1 MAFLKTARAVVVHPH
16 INPQTWAGL
25 RKTASIAPAQS
36 VSTQAQEILG
46 GPLDPSRY
54 LVTHCTIVASVDTK
68 PVPGVKTGT
77 IRVGSKTIDRRWPDY
92 LITPETEQY
101 INGNRDAFPRNVLL
115 KSYRT
120 FIGAQNFLEHVQIE
134 SQSKGRVIDA
144 VARDIGDSVYVDILV
159 ATDRKHED
167 LVRQIEDGTLST
179 LSMGCFVP
187 GTMVSLADGTRIPI
201 EEISPGE
208 MVLTHKGR
216 AREVLDKQIRY
227 GKWNLRHINV
237 VGVNDQI
244 SATDTHPFFVY
255 RPLEVCACGCG
266 EDLPDYKQ
274 ARNRPNLTRKMRR
287 RFKVG
292 HDKNIFNSNNV
303 YSIEEHTL
311 RKKRIDD
318 LKTPQMEEVRAAD
331 LRVGDFLCFPRVQ
344 NATGLH
350 GGVTVGMGRLLG
362 YFLAE
367 GSFLKYKGH
376 PRGVQ
381 FDFALS
387 EKETYVKEVCD
398 LLEREF
404 PGANKPWIQVRG
416 DRNTCTVHC
425 TGADMVDW
433 FFQHAG
439 EYSHKKRL
447 SAEAMSWPTEVQNHI
462 VGAWVSGDG
471 CLVNKR
477 GTVSVVTTSY
487 DLACQMHLLMA
498 NMGVFAT
505 MRCRMDNRF
514 VEVAQAVNGGVV
526 QRGSDGRLAS
536 FTLDVGQ
543 TQAIKLSP
551 YTDKAPTKTKF
562 EKQHNRVLDD
572 VIMFPITS
580 IEDTAFEGW
589 VYDLEVDE
597 DHSYVVEGVAVHN
610 CTCDATQCTKCGHVA
625 ADETQL
631 CDCVKYE
638 KGNIFIDDQGNRR
651 MVAELCGHPSMGDTG
666 GVRFIEASWVAVPA
680 FRGAVMRNVLS
691 PIETIGK
698 KAQEILSSPPPQ
710 WGGTGV
716 IKAASA
722 HLAFDMGSEDESGGS
737 EAPSGG
743 AEPKDPMAEAEEKL
757 YTALRERVVKR
768 IEKDLS
774 KKDEGPSQALPPAE
788 GGSASTNE
796 NLTKMGGVKKLAYT
810 QAIDQLVGIS
820 GSNADF
826 ISNLVAVNSLYGV
839 RLGSSVYW
847 AAYQVGPAKNYKTT
861 KDFLA
866 ACHAKAGRKL
876 SNAEVR
882 AIIRIGSLLARR
894 ARLNTGE

>member
-179 LSMGCFVP
+179 LSMGC
-187 GTMVSLADGTRIPI
+187 
-201 EEISPGE
+201 
-208 MVLTHKGR
+208 
-216 AREVLDKQIRY
+216 
-227 GKWNLRHINV
+227 
-237 VGVNDQI
+237 
-244 SATDTHPFFVY
+244 
-255 RPLEVCACGCG
+255 
-266 EDLPDYKQ
+266 
-274 ARNRPNLTRKMRR
+274 
-287 RFKVG
+287 
-292 HDKNIFNSNNV
+292 
-303 YSIEEHTL
+303 
-311 RKKRIDD
+311 
-318 LKTPQMEEVRAAD
+318 
-331 LRVGDFLCFPRVQ
+331 
-344 NATGLH
+344 
-350 GGVTVGMGRLLG
+350 
-362 YFLAE
+362 
-367 GSFLKYKGH
+367 
-376 PRGVQ
+376 
-381 FDFALS
+381 
-387 EKETYVKEVCD
+387 
-398 LLEREF
+398 
-404 PGANKPWIQVRG
+404 
-416 DRNTCTVHC
+416 
-425 TGADMVDW
+425 
-433 FFQHAG
+433 
-439 EYSHKKRL
+439 
-447 SAEAMSWPTEVQNHI
+447 
-462 VGAWVSGDG
+462 
-471 CLVNKR
+471 
-477 GTVSVVTTSY
+477 
-487 DLACQMHLLMA
+487 
-498 NMGVFAT
+498 
-505 MRCRMDNRF
+505 
-514 VEVAQAVNGGVV
+514 
-526 QRGSDGRLAS
+526 
-536 FTLDVGQ
+536 
-543 TQAIKLSP
+543 
-551 YTDKAPTKTKF
+551 
-562 EKQHNRVLDD
+562 
-572 VIMFPITS
+572 
-580 IEDTAFEGW
+580 
-589 VYDLEVDE
+589 
-597 DHSYVVEGVAVHN
+597 
-610 CTCDATQCTKCGHVA
+610 TCDATQCTKCGHVA

-710 WGGTGV
+710 WVGTGV

-722 HLAFDMGSEDESGGS
+722 HLAFDMGSEDDSGGG

-810 QAIDQLVGIS
+810 QAVDQLVCAS

-826 ISNLVAVNSLYGV
+826 ISNLATVNSLYGV

-847 AAYQVGPAKNYKTT
+847 AAYQVGPAKNYKTPS
-861 KDFLA
+861 DFLA